1 MMEESELSK
10 LILKFK
16 IAYPQFFR
24 DMTKEDILG
33 LIAMYKEQLNGY
45 SYNLVSKAV
54 DKIISK
60 NKYMPSM
67 AEIIDECNSVNVNYL
82 LNIVKVMYDDGYFH
96 RGVER
101 LSDDQANRNYDKT
114 INWLE
119 KGIIPS
125 FLKADIEEYMKNNEQ
140 IDSQERKF
148 LC

>member
-16 IAYPQFFR
+16 IAYPQFFI
-24 DMTKEDILG
+24 DMTKEDVLG

-45 SYNLVSKAV
+45 SYNLVSKAI
-54 DKIISK
+54 DKIIAK
-60 NKYMPSM
+60 NKYMPSI
-67 AEIIDECNSVNVNYL
+67 AEIIDECESVNVSYL
-82 LNIVKVMYDDGYFH
+82 LSIVKIMYDGGYFH
-96 RGVER
+96 RGIER
-101 LSDDQANRNYDKT
+101 LSDEQANRNYDKT

-125 FLKADIEEYMKNNEQ
+125 FLRNDMEEYMKTHEQ
-140 IDSQERKF
+140 IESQERKY

>member
-1 MMEESELSK
+1 MIEESELSK

-24 DMTKEDILG
+24 DMTKEDVLG

-45 SYNLVSKAV
+45 SYNLVSKAI

-60 NKYMPSM
+60 NKYMPSI
-67 AEIIDECNSVNVNYL
+67 AEIIDECESVNVNYL

-96 RGVER
+96 RGIER
-101 LSDDQANRNYDKT
+101 LSDEQASRNYDKT

-125 FLKADIEEYMKNNEQ
+125 FLKADMEEYMKNHEQ
-140 IDSQERKF
+140 IESQERKY

>member
-114 INWLE
+114 IDWLE

-125 FLKADIEEYMKNNEQ
+125 FLKADMEEYMKNDEQ
-140 IDSQERKF
+140 IEAQERKF

>member
-82 LNIVKVMYDDGYFH
+82 LNIVKVMYDDEYFH

-101 LSDDQANRNYDKT
+101 LSDEQANRNYDKT

-125 FLKADIEEYMKNNEQ
+125 FLKADMEEYMKNNEQ
-140 IDSQERKF
+140 IEAQERKM